1 MDCCENIVRI
11 CRRSGCIMCGSL
23 LVSRRECQRQRVIP
37 FEGKR
42 NGGLDSLKTAGKH
55 GIPKVGTRNYLP
67 RPTFF
72 SFPVRGQIIHYA
84 VQGRRALF
92 GSLYFFLQLL
102 KSCITDCMFYPASIL
117 LRRFPIIT
125 SNHKF
130 MRKFFALHSTWQHIS
145 RLSSKARHVCQILQ
159 FCRPPQ
165 QVSDLHFSRWTM
177 CEQS

>member
-1 MDCCENIVRI
+1 MNDAITLITDEKEDLQTLISAAKCFWILCCIRN
-11 CRRSGCIMCGSL
+11 S
-23 LVSRRECQRQRVIP
+23 IP
-37 FEGKR
+37 IYR
-42 NGGLDSLKTAGKH
+42 TAGKH

-67 RPTFF
+67 RPTVF

-102 KSCITDCMFYPASIL
+102 KSCITDCMFYPANIL

>member
-1 MDCCENIVRI
+1 MV
-11 CRRSGCIMCGSL
+11 
-23 LVSRRECQRQRVIP
+23 
-37 FEGKR
+37 
-42 NGGLDSLKTAGKH
+42 GGLFVSCAAPSLNPAVSAGVSASSFLRKKEPALF
-55 GIPKVGTRNYLP
+55 ILKKPPVSMVFPKWAHEIICPDQR
-67 RPTFF
+67 FF

-117 LRRFPIIT
+117 LRRFLIIT

>member
-1 MDCCENIVRI
+1 
-11 CRRSGCIMCGSL
+11 MCGSL

-67 RPTFF
+67 RPTVFF
-72 SFPVRGQIIHYA
+72 FPRSGADNSLCSAGPTCAIRFPV
-84 VQGRRALF
+84 LF
-92 GSLYFFLQLL
+92 FQLL

-145 RLSSKARHVCQILQ
+145 RLLSKARHVCQILQ

>member
-1 MDCCENIVRI
+1 MNDAITLITDEKEDLQTLISAANVSGSSVVYGTVSQFTEPPVSMVFPKWAHEII
-11 CRRSGCIMCGSL
+11 CPD
-23 LVSRRECQRQRVIP
+23 QR
-37 FEGKR
+37 
-42 NGGLDSLKTAGKH
+42 
-55 GIPKVGTRNYLP
+55 
-67 RPTFF
+67 FF
-72 SFPVRGQIIHYA
+72 SFHVRGQIIHYA

>member
-1 MDCCENIVRI
+1 MVFPKWAHEII
-11 CRRSGCIMCGSL
+11 CPD
-23 LVSRRECQRQRVIP
+23 QR
-37 FEGKR
+37 
-42 NGGLDSLKTAGKH
+42 
-55 GIPKVGTRNYLP
+55 
-67 RPTFF
+67 FF
-72 SFPVRGQIIHYA
+72 SFHVRGQIIHYA

>member
-1 MDCCENIVRI
+1 MNDAITLITDEKEDLQTLISAAKCFWILCCIRNSIPIYRTKPPVSMVFPKWAHEII
-11 CRRSGCIMCGSL
+11 CPD
-23 LVSRRECQRQRVIP
+23 QR
-37 FEGKR
+37 
-42 NGGLDSLKTAGKH
+42 
-55 GIPKVGTRNYLP
+55 
-67 RPTFF
+67 F
-72 SFPVRGQIIHYA
+72 SFPVRGA
-84 VQGRRALF
+84 DN
-92 GSLYFFLQLL
+92 SLCSAGPTCAIRFPVLFLQLL

>member
-1 MDCCENIVRI
+1 MLFGYTLPTIWACSGLTPVRARPWRANKETAALILSKPPVSMVFPKWAHEII
-11 CRRSGCIMCGSL
+11 CPD
-23 LVSRRECQRQRVIP
+23 QR
-37 FEGKR
+37 
-42 NGGLDSLKTAGKH
+42 
-55 GIPKVGTRNYLP
+55 
-67 RPTFF
+67 FF

>member
-1 MDCCENIVRI
+1 MNDAITLITDEKEDLQTLISAAKCFWILCCIRNSIPIYRKKPPVSMVFPKWAHEII
-11 CRRSGCIMCGSL
+11 CPD
-23 LVSRRECQRQRVIP
+23 QR
-37 FEGKR
+37 
-42 NGGLDSLKTAGKH
+42 
-55 GIPKVGTRNYLP
+55 
-67 RPTFF
+67 FF

>member
-1 MDCCENIVRI
+1 MKLLYSDILPLGTEENSQPQLDCPHLAALILSKPPVSMVFPKWAHEII
-11 CRRSGCIMCGSL
+11 CPD
-23 LVSRRECQRQRVIP
+23 QR
-37 FEGKR
+37 
-42 NGGLDSLKTAGKH
+42 
-55 GIPKVGTRNYLP
+55 
-67 RPTFF
+67 FF

-117 LRRFPIIT
+117 LRRFLIIT

-165 QVSDLHFSRWTM
+165 QVSDLHFSRWTI